1 MGRKRTRDFDLP
13 PRLHRRG
20 LSYYYVAQGRWVPLG
35 KDLAK
40 AKRQWADMEC
50 LGIGSTVR
58 ELVWSYFD
66 TKVAGGK
73 PATVKQYKA
82 FANTIEKEWGT
93 LAVDRL
99 TRVMI
104 VRYRDR
110 PGVGKGWANGVISYL
125 RVAYRWAMER
135 DDDLTNPAEDVAF
148 NSMPVRERYL
158 EDYEFKPIWL
168 AAPRWMR
175 TAMDIAYLTGMR
187 PGDVLRLRWDMIGD
201 RVGTRA
207 EKTGVKQA
215 FRLPQVLLDVLEDAK
230 QRPIL
235 GLYVVAN
242 EKGRRIS
249 LRRWEDVFRE
259 VCKQVGIED
268 ATPRDI
274 RAKAGT
280 DAEAEGEDYQALLGH
295 TSRAMSDRYLKK
307 KRTVVAPTLKRL
319 IR

>member
-1 MGRKRTRDFDLP
+1 MGRPRIKDFDLP
-13 PRLHRRG
+13 PRMQRRG
-20 LSYYYVAQGRWVPLG
+20 NSYYYVAQKRWIPLG

-66 TKVAGGK
+66 AKVSGGK
-73 PATVKQYKA
+73 ASTVKQYKS
-82 FANTIEKEWGT
+82 FANAIEREWGT

-104 VRYRDR
+104 ARYRDR
-110 PGVGKGWANGVISYL
+110 SGIGKVTGNGIISYL

-148 NSMPVRERYL
+148 NETKVRPRYL
-158 EDYEFKPIWL
+158 EDHEFRAIW
-168 AAPRWMR
+168 AEAPRWMR

-187 PGDVLRLRWDMIGD
+187 PGDVLRLRWDMIGE
-201 RVGTRA
+201 RIGTRA
-207 EKTGVKQA
+207 EKTGLKQA
-215 FRLPQVLLDVLEDAK
+215 FRLPQALLDVLEEAK
-230 QRPIL
+230 KRPIL

-249 LRRWEDVFRE
+249 LRRWQDAMQDVRE
-259 VCKQVGIED
+259 KVGIED

-295 TSRAMSDRYLKK
+295 TSKRMSDQYLKN
-307 KRTVVAPTLKRL
+307 KRTVIAPTLKRL

>member
-1 MGRKRTRDFDLP
+1 MQ
-13 PRLHRRG
+13 RRG
-20 LSYYYVAQGRWVPLG
+20 NSYYYTAQKRWIPLG

-40 AKRQWADMEC
+40 AKRLWADMEC

-58 ELVWSYFD
+58 ELVWAYFD
-66 TKVAGGK
+66 AKVRGGK
-73 PATVKQYKA
+73 PSTVKQYKS
-82 FANTIEKEWGT
+82 FANVIEREWGT

-104 VRYRDR
+104 VQYRDR
-110 PGVGKGWANGVISYL
+110 PGVSKGSANGIISYL

-135 DDDLTNPAEDVAF
+135 DDALTNPAEDVAF
-148 NSMPVRERYL
+148 NDMPVRERYL
-158 EDYEFKPIWL
+158 DDDHFRLIW
-168 AAPRWMR
+168 ANGPRWMR

-201 RVGTRA
+201 RLGTKA
-207 EKTGVKQA
+207 EKTGVRQTFGLSQA
-215 FRLPQVLLDVLEDAK
+215 MMGVLEDAK
-230 QRPIL
+230 KRPIL

-249 LRRWEDVFRE
+249 LKRWQETFKE
-259 VCKQVGIED
+259 VCEQIGIED

-295 TSRAMSDRYLKK
+295 TSKAMSDRYLKK
-307 KRTVVAPTLKRL
+307 KRTVIAPTLKHL